1 MKTIFWHFHFKPNKF
16 SGTKDCAIRR
26 KHISKK
32 KVVFFFFILEKSSAK

>member
-16 SGTKDCAIRR
+16 SGTKDCAKRC

-32 KVVFFFFILEKSSAK
+32 KKKKK